1 MTAPLILLAILTVPL
16 LIVWRLRS
24 LGLQVSPGTGGI
36 IGLVLV
42 FLLTA
47 SAHFLMPQALAA
59 MLPPFVPAR
68 LPIVYLTGGL
78 EIALAL
84 GIALPATRRLA
95 GLAAIAA
102 LVLFFPANVYAAF
115 TRVDIAGHA
124 WGPTYLLIR
133 APLQALLIA
142 WTWWF
147 TVRPA
152 VSAAASGPPDAALGR
167 GQTQGQTLRV

>member
-1 MTAPLILLAILTVPL
+1 MTTPLIMLAILTVPL

-24 LGLQVSPGTGGI
+24 LGLQVSSGTGGV

-47 SAHFLMPQALAA
+47 SAHFLMPQALAG
-59 MLPPFVPAR
+59 MLPQFVPAR
-68 LPIVYLTGGL
+68 LTIVYLTGVL

-95 GLAAIAA
+95 GLAAIAT

-115 TRVDIAGHA
+115 AHVDMAGHA
-124 WGPTYLLIR
+124 WGPVYLLIR

-147 TVRPA
+147 AVRPA
-152 VSAAASGPPDAALGR
+152 ASAAASRAPDAALGR
-167 GQTQGQTLRV
+167 GQTLRV